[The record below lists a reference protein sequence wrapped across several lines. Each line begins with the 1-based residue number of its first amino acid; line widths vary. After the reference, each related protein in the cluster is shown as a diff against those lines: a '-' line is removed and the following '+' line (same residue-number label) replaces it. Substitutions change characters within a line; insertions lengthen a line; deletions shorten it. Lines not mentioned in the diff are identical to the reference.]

1 MGPATT
7 YFMLL
12 HIWSSIS
19 YWEKSIARQDRHL
32 KCIRIFY
39 VYESPAEQQ
48 TCFVRDLKRKVRS
61 LIISVQ
67 FPNSKQ
73 RPCGL
78 WNQSLL
84 FQFRSYRCVRQ
95 NLAKHCKQSRV
106 YCKAQ
111 YRPELCFLCTHKT
124 SGGWDLDQRQ
134 RPHTA
139 QGAMRCGSLDYWTRT
154 SMCAWL
160 G

>member
-19 YWEKSIARQDRHL
+19 YWEKSIARHGRHL
-32 KCIRIFY
+32 KCISFY
-39 VYESPAEQQ
+39 VYESHTEQQ
-48 TCFVRDLKRKVRS
+48 TCFVRDLKRKARS

-73 RPCGL
+73 RPCEL
-78 WNQSLL
+78 WIVEPVFALS
-84 FQFRSYRCVRQ
+84 VP
-95 NLAKHCKQSRV
+95 V
-106 YCKAQ
+106 I
-111 YRPELCFLCTHKT
+111 
-124 SGGWDLDQRQ
+124 
-134 RPHTA
+134 
-139 QGAMRCGSLDYWTRT
+139 
-154 SMCAWL
+154 SMCETEF